1 MAATVTRVHDPLS
14 PGALADV
21 RRWAGSWVTEHATDA
36 VDAANVCLV
45 LTELVTNSIR
55 HGRGP
60 VTVEMAWHPPML
72 MIGVTDLS
80 DDLPRPPAAVED
92 AESGRGIAVLEALV
106 TRWGVRLADQ
116 GKTVWCEFV
125 SVAQGIA

>member
-1 MAATVTRVHDPLS
+1 MAATVTRVHDPLT

-21 RRWAGSWVTEHATDA
+21 RRWARSWMTKHATGR
-36 VDAANVCLV
+36 VDTASVCLV

-60 VTVEMAWHPPML
+60 VTVEITWRPPTL
-72 MIGVTDLS
+72 LVGVTDLS
-80 DDLPRPPAAVED
+80 DDLPRPSCAGEG

-125 SVAQGIA
+125 LRAHGTA